1 MYIQNRQINLY
12 YEENVHSD
20 KLETNSEIYIHIEIG
35 QNTQKISQK
44 DGAISQL
51 VILNDNIGITSQPL
65 PYFVLRRSYILV
77 CK

>member
-1 MYIQNRQINLY
+1 MIC
-12 YEENVHSD
+12 EEKVHGD
-20 KLETNSEIYIHIEIG
+20 KLEINCEIWVHIEIG
-35 QNTQKISQK
+35 QNTKKISQK

-77 CK
+77 CKWE

>member
-1 MYIQNRQINLY
+1 MIC
-12 YEENVHSD
+12 EEKVHGD
-20 KLETNSEIYIHIEIG
+20 KLEINCKIWIYIEIG

-44 DGAISQL
+44 DGPISQL
-51 VILNDNIGITSQPL
+51 ITLNDNTGITSLPL

>member
-1 MYIQNRQINLY
+1 MWR
-12 YEENVHSD
+12 NVHSD

-51 VILNDNIGITSQPL
+51 FILNDNVGVTSLLYPICVMQVIDFGL
-65 PYFVLRRSYILV
+65 
-77 CK
+77 